1 MILTTSGMP
10 PYILGHRFT
19 VYMYYT
25 DHFLLPLFPY
35 FLPIFV
41 DLAIEN
47 KGSLISKPRLI
58 HYMYQG

>member
-47 KGSLISKPRLI
+47 KGSLISKT
-58 HYMYQG
+58 